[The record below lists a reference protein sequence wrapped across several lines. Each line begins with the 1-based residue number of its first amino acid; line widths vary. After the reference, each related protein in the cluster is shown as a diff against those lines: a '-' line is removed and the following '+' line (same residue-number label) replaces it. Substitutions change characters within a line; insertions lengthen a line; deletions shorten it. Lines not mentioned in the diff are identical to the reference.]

1 MLNQTKIDDQA
12 HDQLFLSTIF
22 CYSLA
27 AARFDTPISGL
38 VVKCPTTM
46 PLLLAVMGKE
56 KKLAYAG
63 HLLACYFIFK
73 NTNLRYNKNCFLH
86 GES

>member
-22 CYSLA
+22 CYCLA

-38 VVKCPTTM
+38 VVKCTTTM

-63 HLLACYFIFK
+63 HLLAGFSFPKIRICNITKTVFS
-73 NTNLRYNKNCFLH
+73 R
-86 GES
+86 